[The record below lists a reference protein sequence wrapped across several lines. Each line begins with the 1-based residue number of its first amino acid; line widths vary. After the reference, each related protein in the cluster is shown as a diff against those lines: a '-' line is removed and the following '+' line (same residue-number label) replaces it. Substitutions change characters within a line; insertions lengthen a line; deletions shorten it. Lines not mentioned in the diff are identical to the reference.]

1 VPRGTTGNQIPRT
14 QKVQKARKE
23 PKALAISFL
32 RFLSL
37 LVPKLKQNPERR
49 RRCGQFKEA
58 AIKSKSRCQ
67 RGNLAII
74 CLVECH

>member
-1 VPRGTTGNQIPRT
+1 
-14 QKVQKARKE
+14 
-23 PKALAISFL
+23 
-32 RFLSL
+32 